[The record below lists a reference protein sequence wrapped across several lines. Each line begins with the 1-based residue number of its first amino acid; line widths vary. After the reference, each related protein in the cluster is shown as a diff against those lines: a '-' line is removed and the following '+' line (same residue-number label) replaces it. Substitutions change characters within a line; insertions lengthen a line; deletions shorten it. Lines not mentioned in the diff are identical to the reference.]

1 MERELCERS
10 AGRSVGCVKRGVGD
24 GEGGLGGEVRGSWED
39 VCEVLNYGRNGSSTF
54 SRRDIGK
61 T

>member
-1 MERELCERS
+1 MCERS
-10 AGRSVGCVKRGVGD
+10 EGSCAGCVKRSVGD
-24 GEGGLGGEVRGSWED
+24 EEGGLGGEVRGSWED

-54 SRRDIGK
+54 QGRDIGK

>member
-1 MERELCERS
+1 MC
-10 AGRSVGCVKRGVGD
+10 VGCVKRGAGD
-24 GEGGLGGEVRGSWED
+24 GEGGLGGEVRGSWEG